1 MAEALSIGASVVG
14 VAGSLIGGQ
23 QEASAYKA
31 SSKVENELANYRAK
45 QLEQNAGQAR
55 ATAQRAA
62 IGKRKEATLARSR
75 ARAVAGAQG
84 AGFEGSVQ
92 DILAGLTGEGEYNA
106 QSALYEGEEQAR
118 GMEDQAKAERYGAKV
133 GSAMAS
139 YQAKAAKRGSYLSA
153 AGHMLQ
159 GSASMYDKYWPSDDD
174 TSDGSLTMIK
184 NGTKF
189 GKNSSQVA
197 YG

>member
-1 MAEALSIGASVVG
+1 
-14 VAGSLIGGQ
+14 
-23 QEASAYKA
+23 
-31 SSKVENELANYRAK
+31 
-45 QLEQNAGQAR
+45 
-55 ATAQRAA
+55 
-62 IGKRKEATLARSR
+62 
-75 ARAVAGAQG
+75 
-84 AGFEGSVQ
+84 
-92 DILAGLTGEGEYNA
+92 
-106 QSALYEGEEQAR
+106 
-118 GMEDQAKAERYGAKV
+118 MEDQAKAERYGAKV